1 MNAVIIVAGGSGTR
15 MNSPV
20 PKQFILLAGKP
31 LVLHTIGVF
40 VEFDPDIRIILVLPQ
55 SLFGEWRRLIREH
68 SFRVPHKLVAG
79 GSSRFYS
86 VQNGLNELETENLV
100 AVHDGARPLV
110 SVDLIRRTFSEAAVH
125 ESAIPVIPLT
135 ESIRLTEGNTSS
147 MADRSRF
154 RIVQTP
160 QVFRTVHLKDAYRQ
174 VYREDFTD
182 DASVIEAAGYPVRL
196 MDGDP
201 ANIKITWPADLL
213 LATALLTPSSLST

>member
-1 MNAVIIVAGGSGTR
+1 
-15 MNSPV
+15 
-20 PKQFILLAGKP
+20 
-31 LVLHTIGVF
+31 VF